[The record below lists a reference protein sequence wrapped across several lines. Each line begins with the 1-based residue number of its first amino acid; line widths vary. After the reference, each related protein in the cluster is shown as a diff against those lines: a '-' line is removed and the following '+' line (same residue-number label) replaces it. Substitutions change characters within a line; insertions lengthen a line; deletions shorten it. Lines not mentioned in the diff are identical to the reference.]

1 MSTPLSQARTQFPR
15 LAEAAV
21 ERARLT
27 VVPRRTQKA
36 PRVPFVSLV
45 SLLLVTGVV
54 GLLLFNTSMQ
64 QSSFVATSMEEQ
76 ATVLAAKEES
86 LQMQLEQLRDPQRV
100 ATRAKR
106 MGMVPASA
114 AFVWLSDG
122 DRRRCPP
129 SPPGCGSTRCPPRA
143 QSLRPDPVIVEIER
157 PKAVRRPRRAT
168 VPRPPRRTATTPS
181 VATVTRP
188 ARQVQRSRSR
198 SSPRGG
204 RVDPGHAPAH
214 AGPVLARTLEAPPPT
229 RARSLAGSAA
239 SRFHP
244 HRHGGL
250 VFGPVAAQGTTRAYA
265 APGGWPETVTL
276 PRPAARSP
284 TATARR
290 SRVLDGLM
298 ITANPTLTAP
308 DAGPIATS
316 SRAG

>member
-106 MGMVPASA
+106 MGMVPASSP
-114 AFVWLSDG
+114 AFIRLSDG
-122 DRRRCPP
+122 EILGKPLPAEPVDGMRINPLP
-129 SPPGCGSTRCPPRA
+129 TAKPK
-143 QSLRPDPVIVEIER
+143 SLRPDPVIVEIEQ
-157 PKAVRRPRRAT
+157 PKAVRKADRR
-168 VPRPPRRTATTPS
+168 S
-181 VATVTRP
+181 
-188 ARQVQRSRSR
+188 
-198 SSPRGG
+198 
-204 RVDPGHAPAH
+204 D
-214 AGPVLARTLEAPPPT
+214 
-229 RARSLAGSAA
+229 RAEAA
-239 SRFHP
+239 SANRDDAERGNRDEAREAGTKKQKP
-244 HRHGGL
+244 QQS
-250 VFGPVAAQGTTRAYA
+250 QGRTR
-265 APGGWPETVTL
+265 
-276 PRPAARSP
+276 
-284 TATARR
+284 
-290 SRVLDGLM
+290 
-298 ITANPTLTAP
+298 
-308 DAGPIATS
+308 
-316 SRAG
+316 